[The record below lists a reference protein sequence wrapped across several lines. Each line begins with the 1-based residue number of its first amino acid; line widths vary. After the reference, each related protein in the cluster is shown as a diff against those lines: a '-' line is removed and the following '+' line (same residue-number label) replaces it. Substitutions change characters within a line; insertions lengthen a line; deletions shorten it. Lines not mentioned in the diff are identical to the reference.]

1 MIDLSR
7 EPLVVVGPTRRRV
20 FDLCPR
26 RFRNEHLLGVPSDAA
41 EPAPASLG
49 RLVHEELRAR
59 HDDPDRHD
67 DARMVTGEG
76 VRAADPVADAAV
88 RAHLR
93 LCPRG
98 RARYLGGE
106 VALSWAP
113 ARERLLLS
121 GRVDAL
127 WEHPD
132 GTVEIRDYKTGMVP
146 TELRADFAAGVYA
159 LLVAALQPRPPRIV
173 VSYERLVGEPAV
185 VSVAVDRE
193 LLAAAL
199 DAVRGFAARLRAE
212 RSFAATPSPPVC
224 RMCPYTRTCPD
235 SLAS

>member
-7 EPLVVVGPTRRRV
+7 EPLVVVGPTRRRI

-26 RFRNEHLLGVPSDAA
+26 RFRNEHLLGVPSDTA
-41 EPAPASLG
+41 EPAPASVG
-49 RLVHEELRAR
+49 RVVHEELAAR
-59 HDDPDRHD
+59 HEDPESHD
-67 DARMVTGEG
+67 DGRMVTGEA
-76 VRAADPVADAAV
+76 VRAAGPVADAAV
-88 RAHLR
+88 RAHQR

-132 GTVEIRDYKTGMVP
+132 GTLEVRDYKTGVVP
-146 TELRADFAAGVYA
+146 TRLRDDFAVGVYG
-159 LLVAALQPRPPRIV
+159 LLVAARRPRPPGIV

-185 VSVAVDRE
+185 VSVVVDRE

-199 DAVRGFAARLRAE
+199 DTVRGFAARLRAE

-224 RMCPYTRTCPD
+224 RVCPYAPTCPD
-235 SLAS
+235 SGAG